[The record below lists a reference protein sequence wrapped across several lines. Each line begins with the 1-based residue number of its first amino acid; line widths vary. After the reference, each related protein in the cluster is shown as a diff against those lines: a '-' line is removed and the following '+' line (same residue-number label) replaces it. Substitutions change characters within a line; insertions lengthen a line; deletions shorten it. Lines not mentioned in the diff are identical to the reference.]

1 MEADALMDMVADA
14 LRAHGYDCTLK
25 AALEGRSGTV
35 YTVPLLAEREGSAVV
50 FDVHEGDVP
59 EDLPSGILDVRED
72 VAAEHAVLC
81 HTGSDPAPIAGI
93 RFWGPRDLSKLFGD
107 ALLAE
112 ATGIPAELPVVA
124 APDTL
129 APAPAPVAESVEQL
143 LPTAFSEPEPS
154 LDLDL
159 FESMELGDAASDAAE
174 WNPDMDTEGF
184 AGFGDLGD
192 ASTDLEQEHAP
203 EVGANQAAPLAPALA
218 ETSTPTATSTSATQR
233 FTYPLLPVLVT
244 HAEAREQARER
255 LYNVTHVE
263 MILQPVHL
271 LDYECD
277 LMGKGTL
284 RYDTVRGRVQVHGT
298 DKSVQEVD
306 AQAVDPAG
314 FSRLADASGFEGAE
328 RTLRTSEQRADAE
341 ARHHLTEA
349 HTRTVDVQVD
359 DETYNVSYTEKTKV
373 RPRPDHIRLQHL
385 GVFHRVVWRVH
396 GPNGHVDVDAV
407 TGADVGALQT
417 PDPDVVV
424 ID

>member
-1 MEADALMDMVADA
+1 MEVDALMDMVADA

-35 YTVPLLAEREGSAVV
+35 YTVPMLAERQGQAVV

-59 EDLPSGILDVRED
+59 ADLPSGIIDVRDD
-72 VAAEHAVLC
+72 VAAQHAVLC
-81 HTGSDPAPIAGI
+81 HTGSEPQPIPGI
-93 RFWGPRDLSKLFGD
+93 RFWGPRELSQLFGD

-112 ATGIPAELPVVA
+112 ATGVTIAPPVVE
-124 APDTL
+124 APET
-129 APAPAPVAESVEQL
+129 PTPVVQSDDAL
-143 LPTAFSEPEPS
+143 LPAAFAEPEPS

-159 FESMELGDAASDAAE
+159 FESMELAPEAATAEETTWEPESDE
-174 WNPDMDTEGF
+174 SGF
-184 AGFGDLGD
+184 AGFGDISSLD
-192 ASTDLEQEHAP
+192 EPVPAVE
-203 EVGANQAAPLAPALA
+203 AAP
-218 ETSTPTATSTSATQR
+218 STVDDVAAGASQR

-255 LYNVTHVE
+255 LYNVTHVD
-263 MILQPVHL
+263 MVLQPVHL
-271 LDYECD
+271 FDYECD

-284 RYDTVRGRVQVHGT
+284 RYDTVAGRVQVHGT

-314 FSRLADASGFEGAE
+314 FTRLADATGFEGNE
-328 RTLRTSEQRADAE
+328 RTLRTSDQRADE
-341 ARHHLTEA
+341 QARNALTEA
-349 HTRTVDVQVD
+349 HTRTVDVQVE

-385 GVFHRVVWRVH
+385 GVFHRVIWRVH

-417 PDPDVVV
+417 PDPDVIV